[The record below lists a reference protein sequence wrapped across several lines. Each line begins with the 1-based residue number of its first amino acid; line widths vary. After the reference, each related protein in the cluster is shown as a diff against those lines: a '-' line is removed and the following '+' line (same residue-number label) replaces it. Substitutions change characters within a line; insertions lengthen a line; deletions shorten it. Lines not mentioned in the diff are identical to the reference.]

1 MVRMKANVIK
11 ILSAIANLL
20 NWSITSVNYRRQA
33 KRCAA
38 YKRGWCKGERCSYCN
53 PMSEEEAAF
62 TEAAEEH
69 FAHSQFQRHYFSMR
83 R

>member
-1 MVRMKANVIK
+1 
-11 ILSAIANLL
+11 
-20 NWSITSVNYRRQA
+20 
-33 KRCAA
+33 
-38 YKRGWCKGERCSYCN
+38 
-53 PMSEEEAAF
+53 MSEEEAAF